1 MLPTLSS
8 LSVSFAPESRFR
20 HRCSSRYLRI
30 SPLHLEFRSP
40 LAYSS
45 LAVSQAL
52 PELSSGLSLG
62 TDQTACAPFTP
73 SDSEQRLQ
81 PPYYR
86 GCWHGVS
93 RCLFRRYRQTGGISF
108 SGGSSLRKELYD
120 PKAFIAHA
128 AWLDQA
134 FAHCPIFPTAATRR
148 CLGRVSVPVWPI
160 NLSARLPIAA
170 LVGYYPANK
179 LMGGGLILRRSCEAP
194 FFARTEVPATVCG
207 ISGRFQPLSPA
218 EGQIIHLLRT
228 RSPL

>member
-8 LSVSFAPESRFR
+8 LSVSIVLESRFR

-40 LAYSS
+40 LTYSS
-45 LAVSQAL
+45 SAVSRD
-52 PELSSGLSLG
+52 PTGLSPVLSLQ
-62 TDQTACAPFTP
+62 TYQTACAPFTP
-73 SDSEQRLQ
+73 SNSEQRSQ

-93 RCLFRRYRQTGGISF
+93 RCLFLRYRQTRSIS
-108 SGGSSLRKELYD
+108 STSGSSLRKEFYD
-120 PKAFIAHA
+120 PKAFITHA

-160 NLSARLPIAA
+160 NLSARLPIEA
-170 LVGYYPANK
+170 LVGYYPAN
-179 LMGGGLILRRSCEAP
+179 
-194 FFARTEVPATVCG
+194 
-207 ISGRFQPLSPA
+207 
-218 EGQIIHLLRT
+218 
-228 RSPL
+228 